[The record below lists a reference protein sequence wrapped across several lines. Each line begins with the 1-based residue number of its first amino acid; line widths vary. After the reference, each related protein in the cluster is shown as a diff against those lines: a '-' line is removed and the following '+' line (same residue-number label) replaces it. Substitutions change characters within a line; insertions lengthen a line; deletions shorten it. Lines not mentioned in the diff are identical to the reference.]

1 MQFKNTFFITLISV
15 VFLFAIS
22 CGESPKTDEKASAAL
37 TSFDAC
43 SCATVQDNTSDD
55 YKKCKQLRDAD
66 PKFEADFQQCALAH
80 KSGLDT
86 NQVKFNT
93 DPNNPNIR
101 SADNGTYNFDAAN
114 SKITWR
120 GEKITGKKHSGS
132 INVKSG
138 SFTMEN
144 GNIASG
150 EIVIDMNSLKVVGE
164 DAGSAGKLETHLK
177 SDDFF
182 ATAKFGDASFKVKS
196 AVQKSKQNYEV
207 DGTLT
212 IKGISKDAKAVMT
225 IAPNAGNAV
234 LGGSLV
240 FDRSLFDVR
249 YGSDKFFDN
258 LGNDLIKNEVILT
271 FDLQAKK

>member
-1 MQFKNTFFITLISV
+1 MTNKIQF
-15 VFLFAIS
+15 FLATAAIALMLIS
-22 CGESPKTDEKASAAL
+22 CGETKTDGAVQSKAL
-37 TSFDAC
+37 TAFDAC
-43 SCATVQDNTSDD
+43 SCATVSDNTSED

-66 PKFEADFQQCALAH
+66 PKFETDFQQCALAH

-93 DPNNPNIR
+93 DPNSPNIR
-101 SADNGTYNFDAAN
+101 TTENGTYSFDAST

-120 GEKITGKKHSGS
+120 GEKVTGKKHSGT

-150 EIVIDMNSLKVVGE
+150 EIVIDMNSIKVVGE
-164 DAGSAGKLETHLK
+164 EAGSSAKLETHLK

-182 ATAKFGDASFKVKS
+182 GAGKFSDASFKVKS
-196 AVQKSKQNYEV
+196 STQKSKQNYEV

-240 FDRSLFDVR
+240 FDRSQFDVR

-258 LGNDLIKNEVILT
+258 LGNDMIKNEIILT

>member
-1 MQFKNTFFITLISV
+1 MQFTKISLLTLGSALV
-15 VFLFAIS
+15 LFLLS
-22 CGESPKTDEKASAAL
+22 CGETKTEGAAQLKAL
-37 TSFDAC
+37 TAFDAC
-43 SCATVQDNTSDD
+43 SCATVSDNTSED
-55 YKKCKQLRDAD
+55 YKKCKQLRDTD

-86 NQVKFNT
+86 NQVKFNN
-93 DPNNPNIR
+93 DPNSPNIHT
-101 SADNGTYNFDAAN
+101 ADNGTYNFDAAS
-114 SKITWR
+114 SKIVWR
-120 GEKITGKKHSGS
+120 GEKITGKKHSGT

-150 EIVIDMNSLKVVGE
+150 EIVIDMNTIKVTGE
-164 DAGSAGKLETHLK
+164 EAGSSAKLETHLK

-182 ATAKFGDASFKVKS
+182 GVGKFADASFKVKS
-196 AVQKSKQNYEV
+196 STQKSKQNYEV

-212 IKGISKDAKAVMT
+212 IKGISKDAKAMMT
-225 IAPNAGNAV
+225 IAPNAGNTV

-240 FDRSLFDVR
+240 FDRSAFDVR

-258 LGNDLIKNEVILT
+258 LGNDLIKNEIILT

>member
-1 MQFKNTFFITLISV
+1 MNNKLVIPFVVLI
-15 VFLFAIS
+15 FTILIAA
-22 CGESPKTDEKASAAL
+22 CGETKTDAPGQVKAL

-43 SCATVQDNTSDD
+43 SCATVSDLNSED

-101 SADNGTYNFDAAN
+101 TTDDGTYNFDAATC
-114 SKITWR
+114 KITWR

-138 SFTMEN
+138 SFTMSN

-150 EIVIDMNSLKVVGE
+150 EIIIDMNTIKVVGE
-164 DAGSAGKLETHLK
+164 EAGSSAKLETHLK

-182 ATAKFGDASFKVKS
+182 GTSKFPEASFKVKS
-196 AVQKSKQNYEV
+196 AVQKGKQNYEV

-212 IKGISKDAKAVMT
+212 IKGISKEAKAVMT

-234 LGGSLV
+234 LGGSLI
-240 FDRSLFDVR
+240 FDRSQFDVR

-258 LGNDLIKNEVILT
+258 LGNDLIKNEIILT

>member
-1 MQFKNTFFITLISV
+1 MQNKIYSIFFAAFIGMII
-15 VFLFAIS
+15 AS
-22 CGESPKTDEKASAAL
+22 CSDSKTPENAQSKAL
-37 TSFDAC
+37 TAFDAC
-43 SCATVQDNTSDD
+43 SCATVSDNASED

-93 DPNNPNIR
+93 DPNSPNIR
-101 SADNGTYNFDAAN
+101 TTENGTYNFDAAT

-138 SFTMEN
+138 SFTMDN
-144 GNIASG
+144 GNISAG
-150 EIVIDMNSLKVVGE
+150 EIVIDMNSIKVVGE
-164 DAGSAGKLETHLK
+164 EAGSSAKLETHLK

-182 ATAKFGDASFKVKS
+182 GTAKFADASFKVKS
-196 AVQKSKQNYEV
+196 ATQKSKQNYEV
-207 DGTLT
+207 AGTLT
-212 IKGISKDAKAVMT
+212 IKGISKDASAVMT

-240 FDRSLFDVR
+240 FDRSQFDVR

-258 LGNDLIKNEVILT
+258 LGNDLIKNEIILT